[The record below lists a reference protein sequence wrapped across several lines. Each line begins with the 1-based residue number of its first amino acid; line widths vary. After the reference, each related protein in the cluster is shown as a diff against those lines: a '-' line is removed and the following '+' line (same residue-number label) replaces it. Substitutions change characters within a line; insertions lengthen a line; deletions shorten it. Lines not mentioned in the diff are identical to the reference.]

1 LRAHGGFGS
10 VLPRCTEFI
19 NQKLEVNMLE
29 SMRNQAKS
37 WISKVI
43 LGGVSLSFILWGVG
57 DYFLGSRVQT
67 IAEVDGESIADSEF
81 YQSYERQLN
90 ALRASMGKNFS
101 KDLARQLGLKDQ
113 TLQVIIN
120 RHIILQEANRM
131 GLAVPKPAL
140 VRRVRANPAFQSA
153 GNFDPNRYQILT
165 RNLGFKT
172 PSDYEQELGLDMMTD
187 SLQKAII
194 SSASVSNAEI
204 RQQFNTE
211 FEKRILAS
219 LIVDPDSF
227 ESKVHISDEQAR
239 KYYEA
244 HKERYRSPLRLNMAI
259 VEINPADMAKDL
271 EIDDAELH
279 KAFEDQKGNFT
290 VPERRHAR
298 HILVRLAK
306 GSSSEKRKAAR
317 KKIEAA
323 LKRVKSGEDFAKVA
337 SQVSEDEST
346 KDGGDLGFFARGA
359 MVPPFEQ
366 VAFSM
371 KAGEISDIIETQ
383 FGFHIIQ
390 MIEIQPAHAQA
401 FDDVR
406 GQLAKLVRQEK
417 AGDEAYNLSLDL
429 DDALG
434 KESNLTAAAASLNL
448 TVRTLGPVS
457 AEEALADPLFAGNTK
472 FRKKTFSLKPGD
484 PINIEE
490 FDDGR
495 YVAVEIKTR
504 QPPDTLPFK
513 NVAAKVY
520 NDAKTEEASRLAQSQ
535 AEDILKSARTGP
547 MDQLAA
553 KYSQPL
559 FLSKPVKKSGV
570 GDEASWLT
578 PELLSEAFSTSK
590 GDVVGKIIEVP
601 KGFAVV
607 QVRDII
613 AASDEE
619 FEKQSGGIRQELLKA
634 NGAQRFARW
643 IASVR
648 DRYDISINSTV
659 LDRF

>member
-1 LRAHGGFGS
+1 
-10 VLPRCTEFI
+10 
-19 NQKLEVNMLE
+19 MLE

-67 IAEVDGESIADSEF
+67 IAEVDGEPIADSEF

-101 KDLARQLGLKDQ
+101 KDMARQLGLKDQ
-113 TLQVIIN
+113 TLQILIN

-131 GLAVPKPAL
+131 GLAIPKPAL
-140 VRRVRANPAFQSA
+140 VHRVRANPAFQSA

-187 SLQKAII
+187 SLQKAILN
-194 SSASVSNAEI
+194 SASVSNAEI

-239 KYYEA
+239 KYYDA

-306 GSSSEKRKAAR
+306 GSSAEKRKAAR

-323 LKRVKSGEDFAKVA
+323 RKRVKSGEDFAKVA

-366 VAFSM
+366 AAFSM

-406 GQLAKLVRQEK
+406 GQLVKQVRREK

-448 TVRTLGPVS
+448 TVRKLGPVS
-457 AEEALADPLFAGNTK
+457 ADEAMADPLFAGNAK

-504 QPPDTLPFK
+504 LSPDTLPFTK
-513 NVAAKVY
+513 VAAKVY
-520 NDAKTEEASRLAQSQ
+520 NDAKDEEANRSAKSQ
-535 AEDILKSARTGP
+535 AEAILKSARTGS
-547 MDQLAA
+547 MDRLAA

-559 FLSKPVKKSGV
+559 FLSKPVRKSGV

-578 PELLSEAFSTSK
+578 PGLLSQAFSTPK
-590 GDVVGKIIEVP
+590 GNVVDKIIEVP

-613 AASDEE
+613 SASDEE
-619 FEKQSGGIRQELLKA
+619 FEKQAGGIRQELLKA